1 MNINDV
7 VRVIREW
14 KNVYMEEGRML
25 EESSGQ
31 GYVQI
36 FEVGLFA
43 VRKSVDTHYS
53 NRIGGL

>member
-14 KNVYMEEGRML
+14 KDVYMEEGRML

-43 VRKSVDTHYS
+43 VPKEC
-53 NRIGGL
+53 